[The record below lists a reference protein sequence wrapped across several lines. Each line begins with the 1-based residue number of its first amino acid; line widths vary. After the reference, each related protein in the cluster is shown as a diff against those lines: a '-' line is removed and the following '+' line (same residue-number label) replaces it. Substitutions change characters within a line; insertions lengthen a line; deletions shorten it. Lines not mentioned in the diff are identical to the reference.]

1 MLTRNWKGPHQERVG
16 TDEGQKPDVRARWV
30 AKEYKTH
37 ARPELYASTPPLE
50 ALKVV
55 LSGIATGEREGK
67 VLALVDVRRAYFY
80 APARKNVCR
89 IAARG
94 LPAG

>member
-1 MLTRNWKGPHQERVG
+1 MHARVPRE
-16 TDEGQKPDVRARWV
+16 TCLRETEKAPIKTVWAEADRRQPKKPNVCARWV

-55 LSGIATGEREGK
+55 LSQVATGKREDK
-67 VLALVDVRRAYFY
+67 VVALVDVRRA
-80 APARKNVCR
+80 
-89 IAARG
+89 
-94 LPAG
+94 